1 MCTDPSNF
9 RWNDIEITWDNTN
22 IDYYVIINYPQD
34 NEYYNPLK
42 TIVFQME
49 PWVYDKNRNWGV
61 KVWGEWAN
69 PDKSRFLSVR
79 GRKTDTHNNVF
90 WHIELNLNQLLTMK
104 FEKTKENKIST
115 ICSSNYH
122 DEGHILRIEFLKF
135 LENKINK
142 DDNLCVDIYNRD
154 NNHNFKNYKGPLTA
168 YIDKSLGI
176 VPYKYYFMMENNFEK
191 DFITEKIWEPI
202 LCETLCFY
210 YGCPNIS
217 DYLDPLSYVL
227 LDANNFEKSYS
238 IIKTAIEEDWWSQRI
253 DIIRKEKDKILNQ
266 MSFFPI
272 VDKIIKT
279 DNTSI

>member
-1 MCTDPSNF
+1 
-9 RWNDIEITWDNTN
+9 
-22 IDYYVIINYPQD
+22 
-34 NEYYNPLK
+34 
-42 TIVFQME
+42 
-49 PWVYDKNRNWGV
+49 
-61 KVWGEWAN
+61 
-69 PDKSRFLSVR
+69 
-79 GRKTDTHNNVF
+79 
-90 WHIELNLNQLLTMK
+90 MK